1 MHGRNLLTVH
11 EVAEALKVKETTIRT
26 WIRDRRLRA
35 IKMGKEY
42 RVDADDL
49 ESFIQDHTNH

>member
-26 WIRDRRLRA
+26 WIRDRKLRA